1 MQPVLQPAPAVMLQ
15 WSNNTVVPLSPV
27 PLPVGIAQQG
37 SAATEE
43 KQQTKDKQQQPS
55 PEAAGILLS
64 G

>member
-1 MQPVLQPAPAVMLQ
+1 MLQ